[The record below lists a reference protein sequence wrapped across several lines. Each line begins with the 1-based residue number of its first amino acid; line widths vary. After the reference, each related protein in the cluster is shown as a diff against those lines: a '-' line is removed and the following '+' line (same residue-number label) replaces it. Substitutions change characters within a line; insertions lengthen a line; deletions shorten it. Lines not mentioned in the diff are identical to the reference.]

1 MGVSRSLAD
10 LRFKEV
16 NGTTILEALTQR
28 RLDEVVRLL
37 FTTDYPIKRISLSC
51 GFSNIK
57 HLKWLFRKRFGTSM
71 REYRR
76 RNGVDGQSDTE

>member
-10 LRFKEV
+10 LRFREV
-16 NGTTILEALTQR
+16 NGTTILEALTRR
-28 RLDEVVRLL
+28 RLNEVVRLL

-57 HLKWLFRKRFGTSM
+57 HLKWLFKSRFGMSM
-71 REYRR
+71 RDYRKS
-76 RNGVDGQSDTE
+76 NGVATT